1 LPRIN
6 KIKELMNETPLI
18 SIEKNTT
25 VEEAIKL
32 LKDSGKATI
41 FVKED
46 PSIKEPQKILTL
58 SDVIGKNKRA
68 KIDSFINSL
77 EGVSSVD
84 EDDDIHPV
92 LNKLAS
98 HPITLVKNKKQEPV
112 GVISSTDIE
121 RYLDQL

>member
-1 LPRIN
+1 
-6 KIKELMNETPLI
+6 MNETSLI

-46 PSIKEPQKILTL
+46 PSVKEPQKILTL

-77 EGVSSVD
+77 EGVNSVD
-84 EDDDIHPV
+84 EDDDINPV